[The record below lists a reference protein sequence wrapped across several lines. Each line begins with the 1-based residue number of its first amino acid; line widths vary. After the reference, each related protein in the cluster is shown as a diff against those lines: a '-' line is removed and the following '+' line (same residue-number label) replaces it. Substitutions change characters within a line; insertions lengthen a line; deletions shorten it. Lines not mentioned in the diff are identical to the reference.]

1 MKQTKFTQ
9 GPWTIYP
16 EEVDKPYIRIR
27 GTQLGGRFKIAN
39 VVTPVYEGVH
49 EREAQETRANAR
61 LIAKAP
67 ERVLEAAVK
76 GMLPRNPLGR
86 DMYRKLKVYA
96 GTNHPHTAQQP
107 QELKI

>member
-67 ERVLEAAVK
+67 EMYAVL
-76 GMLPRNPLGR
+76 
-86 DMYRKLKVYA
+86 
-96 GTNHPHTAQQP
+96 QQVLDECNYDSRCVVAIE
-107 QELKI
+107 QLIKEIDA

>member
-1 MKQTKFTQ
+1 MTKTKFTQ

-27 GTQLGGRFKIAN
+27 GTRLGGRFKITN

-61 LIAKAP
+61 LISKAP
-67 ERVLEAAVK
+67 EMYALLEEILATQNLLFIAK
-76 GMLPRNPLGR
+76 QAIKQIIKEIDN
-86 DMYRKLKVYA
+86 
-96 GTNHPHTAQQP
+96 
-107 QELKI
+107 E

>member
-1 MKQTKFTQ
+1 MTKTKFTQ
-9 GPWTIYP
+9 GPWTMYP

-61 LIAKAP
+61 LISKAP
-67 ERVLEAAVK
+67 EMYVLLEEILATQNLSFIAK
-76 GMLPRNPLGR
+76 R
-86 DMYRKLKVYA
+86 A
-96 GTNHPHTAQQP
+96 IQQIIK
-107 QELKI
+107 EIDNE

>member
-1 MKQTKFTQ
+1 MTESKFTQ
-9 GPWTIYP
+9 GPWTIFP

-67 ERVLEAAVK
+67 EMY
-76 GMLPRNPLGR
+76 GMLSKILQESYCDFQRLGDIER
-86 DMYRKLKVYA
+86 LIKEIDA
-96 GTNHPHTAQQP
+96 
-107 QELKI
+107 

>member
-1 MKQTKFTQ
+1 MTKPKFTQ
-9 GPWTIYP
+9 GPWTICP

-67 ERVLEAAVK
+67 EMYSLLEEILATRNLSIITVLDIDRLIKEID
-76 GMLPRNPLGR
+76 N
-86 DMYRKLKVYA
+86 
-96 GTNHPHTAQQP
+96 
-107 QELKI
+107 E

>member
-1 MKQTKFTQ
+1 MGGRMTKPKFTQ

-49 EREAQETRANAR
+49 EREIQETRANAR

-67 ERVLEAAVK
+67 EMYAFLEEILATQNLSFIAK
-76 GMLPRNPLGR
+76 R
-86 DMYRKLKVYA
+86 A
-96 GTNHPHTAQQP
+96 IQQIIK
-107 QELKI
+107 EINA

>member
-1 MKQTKFTQ
+1 MMTKTKFTQ

-39 VVTPVYEGVH
+39 VCNTEWVPQNEVQEKIAAM
-49 EREAQETRANAR
+49 ELEETRANAR

-67 ERVLEAAVK
+67 EMYALLEEILATQNLSFIAK
-76 GMLPRNPLGR
+76 Q
-86 DMYRKLKVYA
+86 A
-96 GTNHPHTAQQP
+96 IQQIIK
-107 QELKI
+107 EINA